1 MQTINA
7 RDITV
12 MALTETD
19 GLKLRAAIEETL
31 KKDEAVTLDF
41 SGISLFAT
49 MFFNASIGH
58 LIMTLSPK
66 KCDELI
72 HVVNISDLGMETYI
86 HSFENAKAIYEQYGN
101 LRKIVEVTTSNID
114 NS

>member
-1 MQTINA
+1 
-7 RDITV
+7 
-12 MALTETD
+12 MALTESD
-19 GLKLRAAIEETL
+19 GLKLRNAIEHIL
-31 KKDEAVTLDF
+31 KNGSAVTLDF

-58 LIMTLSPK
+58 LVMTISPE

-72 HVVNISDLGMETYI
+72 HITNISELGRDTYV
-86 HSFENAKAIYEQYGN
+86 HSFENAKAVFHQYGD
-101 LRKIVEVTTSNID
+101 LKKIAEVTASNLD